1 MRNHPRPRELTS
13 TVIISDI
20 AKTESRNCCIMH
32 YFDIVLGNNALDQ
45 PADEQKKR
53 ASSEIA
59 SEGKMVGRENGTA
72 CKHLL
77 AGAQYRVQI
86 PQVTRT
92 YARDLTR

>member
-1 MRNHPRPRELTS
+1 
-13 TVIISDI
+13 
-20 AKTESRNCCIMH
+20 MH
-32 YFDIVLGNNALDQ
+32 YFDIALGNNALDQ

-59 SEGKMVGRENGTA
+59 SEGKMAGTA

-77 AGAQYRVQI
+77 AGAQYQVQI

-92 YARDLTR
+92 YARDLTG